1 MKMFTLIFKKCPE
14 KKKKKKFAKKADD
27 KTVQILQ

>member
-14 KKKKKKFAKKADD
+14 KKKKKFAKKADD